1 MEMQN
6 MSQKYPAHGQKNA
19 PSAEV
24 PIGSQMPCTAFFG
37 FGFKTVI
44 IQVKLA
50 NTGARFCLWIILK
63 LKGTFSSKNSGP
75 L

>member
-6 MSQKYPAHGQKNA
+6 MSQKYPARGQENA

-24 PIGSQMPCTAFFG
+24 SIGSPVPCTAFFG

-50 NTGARFCLWIILK
+50 HTGARFSLWIILK
-63 LKGTFSSKNSGP
+63 LKGTFYSKNSGP

>member
-6 MSQKYPAHGQKNA
+6 MSQKYPARGPENA

-24 PIGSQMPCTAFFG
+24 SIGSHVPCTAFFG

-50 NTGARFCLWIILK
+50 NTGARFCLWIILE
-63 LKGTFSSKNSGP
+63 LKGTFYSKNSGP